1 MEKETIDLRNLMLM
15 IKEKKEIECT
25 LALEFDCKIEVD
37 GIESLVKVI
46 NYAINY
52 IRQLAN
58 QPMQISLYA
67 GYSEHTLVFTAF
79 TAATEFPA
87 ISENVSEALVPYNAT
102 ISFDGEAGK
111 FAQIKLTFKKEEAES
126 ETPPPAQ

>member
-1 MEKETIDLRNLMLM
+1 MAKETIDLRNLMLM
-15 IKEKKEIECT
+15 IKEKKEIDCT

-37 GIESLVKVI
+37 DIEPLVKVI
-46 NYAINY
+46 NYSINY
-52 IRQLAN
+52 ISQLAN

-79 TAATEFPA
+79 TAATEFQP
-87 ISENVSEALVPYNAT
+87 ISENVSEALQPYNAS

-111 FAQIKLTFKKEEAES
+111 FAQIKLTFNKEKTENEK
-126 ETPPPAQ
+126 PPPAQ

>member
-37 GIESLVKVI
+37 NIESLVKVI
-46 NYAINY
+46 NYTINY
-52 IRQLAN
+52 ISQLAN

-79 TAATEFPA
+79 SAATEFPP
-87 ISENVSEALVPYNAT
+87 ISENVSEALLPYNAT

-111 FAQIKLTFKKEEAES
+111 FVQLKLTFKKEEAES

>member
-25 LALEFDCKIEVD
+25 LALEFDCKIEVEN
-37 GIESLVKVI
+37 IESLIKVI

-52 IRQLAN
+52 ISQLAN

-79 TAATEFPA
+79 TVATEFPP
-87 ISENVSEALVPYNAT
+87 ISENVSVALVPYNAT

-111 FAQIKLTFKKEEAES
+111 FAQIKLAFQKEQAES
-126 ETPPPAQ
+126 ETPPPA

>member
-25 LALEFDCKIEVD
+25 LALEFDCKIEVEN
-37 GIESLVKVI
+37 IESLIKVI

-52 IRQLAN
+52 ISQLAN

-79 TAATEFPA
+79 TAATEFPP
-87 ISENVSEALVPYNAT
+87 ISEKVSEALVPYNAT

-111 FAQIKLTFKKEEAES
+111 FAQIKLTFQKEQTLT
-126 ETPPPAQ
+126 ETPPPA

>member
-1 MEKETIDLRNLMLM
+1 MEKEIIDLRNLMLM
-15 IKEKKEIECT
+15 IKEKKGVECT

-37 GIESLVKVI
+37 NIEPLIKVI

-52 IRQLAN
+52 ISQLAN

-79 TAATEFPA
+79 TSASEFPA
-87 ISENVSEALVPYNAT
+87 ISDNVAEALQPYQAT

-111 FAQIKLTFKKEEAES
+111 FAQLKLTFHKEKN
-126 ETPPPAQ
+126 ETA

>member
-15 IKEKKEIECT
+15 IKEKKGVDCT
-25 LALEFDCKIEVD
+25 LALEFDCKIEVENID
-37 GIESLVKVI
+37 PLIKVI

-52 IRQLAN
+52 IHQIAN

-67 GYSEHTLVFTAF
+67 GFSEHTLVFTAF
-79 TAATEFPA
+79 TGTTDFPS
-87 ISENVSEALVPYNAT
+87 ISENVSEALLPYNAT

-111 FAQIKLTFKKEEAES
+111 FAQIKLTFHKEKKDS
-126 ETPPPAQ
+126 E